1 MISLIIPCFNE
12 EKNLEKLFDKLNLLL
27 KEYSDENIEIV
38 IVNNG
43 STDNSATFIK
53 QHELYTKNKIS
64 LLHIDKN
71 KGYGDGIN
79 RGISHS
85 NGQIICWFH
94 ADLNSILLTQ

>member
-64 LLHIDKN
+64 LYI
-71 KGYGDGIN
+71 
-79 RGISHS
+79 
-85 NGQIICWFH
+85 
-94 ADLNSILLTQ
+94 